1 MWRYDKISK
10 NKKKNSKP
18 SQQELKLM
26 IFLMAEIVN
35 IWLTESNR
43 GD

>member
-1 MWRYDKISK
+1 MWRYDKIPK
-10 NKKKNSKP
+10 NKKKKLKN
-18 SQQELKLM
+18 LMKLM

>member
-1 MWRYDKISK
+1 MLCEGTIKFRKT
-10 NKKKNSKP
+10 KKNSKT

-35 IWLTESNR
+35 I
-43 GD
+43 